1 MTRKRPQNLAAS
13 VRQRL
18 LTLSER
24 TGRPYSDLSRHY
36 AMERFLY
43 RLSTIPQCRDLVLKG
58 ALMFVAWGAPRSRP
72 TMDIDLLDQG
82 SGRGAADVLALMK
95 RACEQDQAPDGLIF
109 DPGTAEVAAIRAEAA
124 TVGARVR
131 LRGTLGTERVAIQV
145 DVAFGDEVVPAPSLI
160 TYPTLLDFPAP
171 EILGYS
177 RESVV
182 AEKFNAMVTRGALN
196 TRLKDFYD
204 IWLLSRDFEFDGG
217 TLSDA
222 IRRTFEKR
230 GTAVPPLPAGLTRV
244 FPEQRQKQTQ
254 WTAFI
259 RKRLLADAPRAL
271 TEVVAEVA
279 EFLLPLVE
287 AMVAGR
293 PFPKVWPRGGPW
305 SASRR

>member
-1 MTRKRPQNLAAS
+1 VTRKRPQNLAAS

-18 LTLSER
+18 LNLSKQA
-24 TGRPYSDLSRHY
+24 GRPYSELSRHF

-43 RLSTIPQCRDLVLKG
+43 RLSRMPQCRELVLKG

-72 TMDIDLLDQG
+72 TMDIDLLDQR
-82 SGRGAADVLALMK
+82 SGRGTADILELMK
-95 RACEQDQAPDGLIF
+95 RACEQDQTPDGLMF
-109 DPGTAEVAAIRAEAA
+109 DPATAEGSAIRAEAA
-124 TVGARVR
+124 TVGVRVR
-131 LRGTLGTERVAIQV
+131 LRAMLGTERVVIQV

-160 TYPTLLDFPAP
+160 TYPTLLDLPAP
-171 EILGYS
+171 KILGYS

-204 IWLLSRDFEFDGG
+204 IWLLSRDFEFEGG

-230 GTAVPPLPAGLTRV
+230 GTAFPPLPAGLTRV
-244 FPEQRQKQTQ
+244 FAEERQKQAQ

-271 TEVVAEVA
+271 SEVVAEVD
-279 EFLLPLVE
+279 EFLVPLVE
-287 AMVAGR
+287 AMVAER

-305 SASRR
+305 CASRR

>member
-13 VRQRL
+13 VRQQL
-18 LTLSER
+18 LNLSKR
-24 TGRPYSDLSRHY
+24 TGRPYSELSRHF

-43 RLSTIPQCRDLVLKG
+43 RLSRMPQCRELVLKG

-82 SGRGAADVLALMK
+82 SGRGAADVLELMK
-95 RACEQDQAPDGLIF
+95 RACEQDQTPDGLMF
-109 DPGTAEVAAIRAEAA
+109 DPATAEGSAIRAEAA
-124 TVGARVR
+124 TVGVRVR
-131 LRGTLGTERVAIQV
+131 LRGMLGTERVVIQV

-182 AEKFNAMVTRGALN
+182 AEKFNAMITRGALN

-204 IWLLSRDFEFDGG
+204 IWLLSRDFEFDGD

-222 IRRTFEKR
+222 IGRTFERR
-230 GTAVPPLPAGLTRV
+230 GTAIPPLPAGLTRA
-244 FPEQRQKQTQ
+244 FAEERQKQAQ

-259 RKRLLADAPRAL
+259 RKRLLADVPRAL
-271 TEVVAEVA
+271 TEVVADVA
-279 EFLLPLVE
+279 KFLLPLVE
-287 AMVAGR
+287 AMVAGS

-305 SASRR
+305 SSSRP

>member
-1 MTRKRPQNLAAS
+1 VTGKRPQNLAAS

-18 LTLSER
+18 LNLSRR
-24 TGRPYSDLSRHY
+24 TGRPYSELSRHF

-43 RLSTIPQCRDLVLKG
+43 RLSKTPQCHELILKG

-82 SGRGAADVLALMK
+82 SGRDAADVLDLMK
-95 RACEQDQAPDGLIF
+95 RACEQDQTPDGLIF
-109 DPGTAEVAAIRAEAA
+109 DPATAEGSAIGAEAA
-124 TVGARVR
+124 TVGVR
-131 LRGTLGTERVAIQV
+131 IGLRGMLGTERVVIQV

-171 EILGYS
+171 ELLGYS

-182 AEKFNAMVTRGALN
+182 AEKFNAVVTRGALN

-204 IWLLSRDFEFDGG
+204 IWLLSRDFEFEGG
-217 TLSDA
+217 PLSDA
-222 IRRTFEKR
+222 IRRTFAKR
-230 GTAVPPLPAGLTRV
+230 GTTIPPLPAGLTRA
-244 FPEQRQKQTQ
+244 FAEEAQKQAQ

-259 RKRLLADAPRAL
+259 RKSLLGDAPRAL
-271 TEVVAEVA
+271 AEVVADVA

-293 PFPKVWPRGGPW
+293 PFPEGWPRGGPW
-305 SASRR
+305 CASGR